1 MRKIFL
7 SGLLLLTLLVPG
19 YAIDWSTNMPKAQA
33 EAKASGKLILLNFA
47 GSDWCSPCIQMK
59 KKIFA
64 APAFE
69 QFADKNLILVRADFP
84 RKRKNRLAKDQIKH
98 NEALAEKY
106 NRQGVFPLTLL
117 INAQGKVMKTWEG
130 LPRLTPDAFVAQ
142 IKPLVKK
149 QAPKNTETGSLNNSL
164 KLDETHGMRV
174 FKKTLLLMGSRFE
187 VIVVDQNQVTAQHHI
202 HAAIAE
208 IKRIEQLISSWDK
221 QSQTSAINR
230 AAGLKSVMVDTE
242 LISLIERANRVSKL
256 TQGAFDISFGS
267 IDKSIWHFDGSLKQ
281 LPDAATAKKAVRLI
295 DYRNIVI
302 DKVNGA
308 VFLKNKGMRIGF
320 GAIGKGYA
328 AERAKALLQKRGVK
342 NGIIN
347 AGGDLAAWG
356 NQPNGKPWTIGIA
369 NPNFKN
375 QAFARL
381 AVKNQA
387 VVTSGNYEKFVVID
401 GKKYTHIIDPRTG
414 YPVTGLK
421 SVTIICPNAEL
432 ADALA
437 TSVFVLGKEV
447 GLDLVNQLNGVEAI
461 LVDDAQKVHYSKNI
475 PLQDY

>member
-1 MRKIFL
+1 MKIFL
-7 SGLLLLTLLVPG
+7 SGLLLLLLLVPG

-64 APAFE
+64 ALDF
-69 QFADKNLILVRADFP
+69 QRFASKHLILVRADFP
-84 RKRKNRLAKDQIKH
+84 RKRKNRLAKAQVKH

-106 NRQGVFPLTLL
+106 NRQGVFPLTVL
-117 INAQGKVMKTWEG
+117 INAKGKVLKTWEG
-130 LPRLTPDAFVAQ
+130 YPRLSPAAFVTQ
-142 IKPLVKK
+142 IKPLITNKAK
-149 QAPKNTETGSLNNSL
+149 TETGSLNNSI
-164 KLDETHGMRV
+164 KLDETQGLRT
-174 FKKTLLLMGSRFE
+174 FKKTSLLMGSRFE
-187 VIVVDQNQVTAQHHI
+187 VIVVDHNQVTAQRHI
-202 HAAIAE
+202 QAAIAE

-230 AAGLKSVMVDTE
+230 AAGIKPVNVDVE
-242 LISLIERANRVSKL
+242 LMALIERAKRVSKL

-267 IDKSIWHFDGSLKQ
+267 IDKSIWHFDGSLKK
-281 LPDAATAKKAVRLI
+281 LPDEATAKKAVRLI
-295 DYRNIVI
+295 NYRNIII
-302 DKVNGA
+302 DKA
-308 VFLKNKGMRIGF
+308 KATVFLKNKGMRIGF

-328 AERAKALLQKRGVK
+328 AEQAKALLQKRGVK

-356 NQPNGKPWTIGIA
+356 SQPNGKPWTIGIA
-369 NPNFKN
+369 NPHFKN

-387 VVTSGNYEKFVVID
+387 VVTSGNYEKFVIID

-437 TSVFVLGKEV
+437 TSVFVLGKKV
-447 GLDLVNQLNGVEAI
+447 GLDLINQLNGVEAI
-461 LVDDAQKVHYSKNI
+461 LVDDAQKIHYSKNI